1 MLLIKIKRVFKS
13 GFINFFRN
21 GSVSLA
27 TVLISVLTLFTLGSL
42 VFGRAVLLYTLE
54 QVQNKV
60 DISVYFKSDAPEEE
74 VLAMK
79 GSIEKLSEVNNV
91 AYVSRDQ
98 AIEDFRNRH
107 KDNALILQSL
117 DELTEN
123 PLGAVLNIRAKQPSQ
138 YETIATFLKKS
149 SQQDNSIIDKTNYF
163 QNKMAIDRLINIFTV
178 TKEIGVGVSL
188 ALILVA
194 FLVTFNT
201 IRLAIYTSREEIGV
215 MRLVGASN
223 KFISG
228 PFIIEGVVGGVISAI
243 ISTLLFYP
251 LALWLA
257 PKTKVF
263 FGGIDLLQYYI
274 SNFFQLFGILLFA
287 GIALG
292 AFSSLIAIRR
302 HLKV

>member
-1 MLLIKIKRVFKS
+1 MLLIKIKRVIKA
-13 GFINFFRN
+13 GFVSFFRN

-27 TVLISVLTLFTLGSL
+27 TVLISILTLFTLGSL

-60 DISVYFKSDAPEEE
+60 DISVYLKVDAQEEE
-74 VLAMK
+74 ILAMK
-79 GSIEKLSEVNNV
+79 NSIEKLSEVNNV
-91 AYVSRDQ
+91 SYVSRDK
-98 AIEDFRNRH
+98 AIEDFRERH

-117 DELTEN
+117 DELADN

-138 YETIATFLKKS
+138 YETIAIFLKKS

-163 QNKMAIDRLINIFTV
+163 QNKMAIDRLINIFNV
-178 TKEIGVGVSL
+178 SKDIGIGISL

-228 PFIIEGVVGGVISAI
+228 PFVVEGVVGGVIAAI
-243 ISTLLFYP
+243 VATLIFYP